1 MKLEKTVER
10 LEVRGSCLSGSVFD
24 DVNISGA
31 SFENAN
37 MSGWMVNNANLAG
50 LRVTNADVAGVQ
62 IADCR
67 NVGHQRDRSRRPPG
81 RLRSPEGVE
90 AFRRDAG
97 AILREKIAK
106 EARVMT
112 DEAGQYRSS
121 SGSSM

>member
-67 NVGHQRDRSRRPPG
+67 NVEHMVITGI
-81 RLRSPEGVE
+81 GVGDLLAAYE
-90 AFRRDAG
+90 AQKA
-97 AILREKIAK
+97 
-106 EARVMT
+106 
-112 DEAGQYRSS
+112 
-121 SGSSM
+121 

>member
-1 MKLEKTVER
+1 VKLEKTVER

-67 NVGHQRDRSRRPPG
+67 NVEHMVINGIAVGDLLAAYEAQKAYNPSVATLVPSSAR
-81 RLRSPEGVE
+81 RSPRKP
-90 AFRRDAG
+90 A
-97 AILREKIAK
+97 
-106 EARVMT
+106 
-112 DEAGQYRSS
+112 
-121 SGSSM
+121 